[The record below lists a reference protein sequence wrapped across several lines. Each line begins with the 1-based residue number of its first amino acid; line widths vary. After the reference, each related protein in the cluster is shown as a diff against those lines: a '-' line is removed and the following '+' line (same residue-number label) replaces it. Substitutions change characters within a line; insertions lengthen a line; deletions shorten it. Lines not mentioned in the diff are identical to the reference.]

1 MKSPCPPTRR
11 VSVHAHLGEPQCSET
26 GGRQASSAPASPK
39 PGLQKRSKLPCVN
52 RQLLSTERTTTHR
65 RGGEKLQAGKM
76 KCTDATRR
84 ERRAAR
90 GAIRQEHCLFS
101 LLIGTSNVCM
111 PRPAPVPL
119 TLFFPLQGGPGRRPP
134 AGEQRGRLQR
144 KAAASRTHRL
154 SVPPL
159 RHRKGCCKA
168 GSSGVPSREA
178 AAFDPHR
185 ETAVVGGEN
194 SPAGVPASVGERLGG
209 PGC

>member
-1 MKSPCPPTRR
+1 MYGCHTQRKKS
-11 VSVHAHLGEPQCSET
+11 SE
-26 GGRQASSAPASPK
+26 
-39 PGLQKRSKLPCVN
+39 
-52 RQLLSTERTTTHR
+52 
-65 RGGEKLQAGKM
+65 RG
-76 KCTDATRR
+76 D
-84 ERRAAR
+84 
-90 GAIRQEHCLFS
+90 RQEHCLFS

-111 PRPAPVPL
+111 PRPAPAPF

-159 RHRKGCCKA
+159 RHRKGCSKA